1 MPLPQ
6 KLPDPTGWRFI
17 LVHRVVRH
25 GSQMVV
31 PGYEEVGKSFLSLH
45 HGEVKPTICLRSS
58 SLRDRALRLGGW
70 EDITA
75 EVGPQTPKLWDEEK
89 GRWKL
94 DPEGFLPWERKP
106 GEKVA
111 PLPVQASPEGE
122 EEEVPLVEDPPAA
135 STPPAVQA
143 QPPVQEDPGNPKR
156 GNDGKKPSTRP
167 RA

>member
-70 EDITA
+70 EDITS

-106 GEKVA
+106 GEKAA
-111 PLPVQASPEGE
+111 PLPVQTSPEGE
-122 EEEVPLVEDPPAA
+122 EDEEVPLVENPLKDPPAV
-135 STPPAVQA
+135 STPGT
-143 QPPVQEDPGNPKR
+143 DNPKK